1 MVTTKVCNS
10 CRRYFL
16 IARFKSETLSV
27 FEMRV
32 CKFFCV
38 DGQTD
43 KPYGIYSVQIMDTV
57 QSVQLFITTLGES
70 TLSVLKGVNF
80 TVETSG

>member
-1 MVTTKVCNS
+1 M
-10 CRRYFL
+10 
-16 IARFKSETLSV
+16 
-27 FEMRV
+27 
-32 CKFFCV
+32 

-57 QSVQLFITTLGES
+57 QSVQLFIMNLAES
-70 TLSVLKGVNF
+70 TLSVLRGVNF